1 MRQFR
6 TSGSARG
13 RGIIDQGNDI
23 VTPSKNQ
30 RKAENTNW
38 KLHSKAQQDL
48 PTGPSDTPSLFATP
62 ALVGKTPGTS
72 GSIAP
77 LWGGAVKPSVGRN
90 RISRYR
96 FWLEGDCYHSPQPV
110 LRGHESA
117 GTTVGDLVIPMFE
130 YFTDRARAV
139 VATAPEIATL
149 AGASEPRT
157 THILL
162 AILFESRGI
171 AANVLRNHAVD
182 PAAVDTAMSTCV
194 EPDAMVAPHFR

>member
-90 RISRYR
+90 GISRYR

-117 GTTVGDLVIPMFE
+117 GTAVGDLVIPMFE

-157 THILL
+157 THN
-162 AILFESRGI
+162 A
-171 AANVLRNHAVD
+171 H
-182 PAAVDTAMSTCV
+182 TARY
-194 EPDAMVAPHFR
+194 PL

>member
-1 MRQFR
+1 
-6 TSGSARG
+6 
-13 RGIIDQGNDI
+13 

-38 KLHSKAQQDL
+38 KLHSKAHQYL

-149 AGASEPRT
+149 AGASTRT

-194 EPDAMVAPHFR
+194 EPDAMFSELATAATSAAT